1 MRANGQANGQTSVP
15 VLTSGFSIVLD
26 HSASALLPIHE
37 AQKAN
42 KTSQKHARC
51 LIFDPSKSDLAS
63 RIQCLLFASLLFP
76 FPSLFFLHWQVISV
90 NSKNSTSLDLMVSS
104 FQMCQY
110 NLFPF
115 PPLST
120 FYRAVSSVSTTQP
133 TLPPTTPTTRWRR
146 NCGRRRVVLSAE
158 W

>member
-1 MRANGQANGQTSVP
+1 MLVGSKKLSDT
-15 VLTSGFSIVLD
+15 L

-104 FQMCQY
+104 FQMCHY
-110 NLFPF
+110 NLFSFSPPF
-115 PPLST
+115 YILQGCIICLNN
-120 FYRAVSSVSTTQP
+120 TTN
-133 TLPPTTPTTRWRR
+133 TPTNNTNNKMEEELW
-146 NCGRRRVVLSAE
+146 AE
-158 W
+158 ASRPFCRMVTYHEPLIGH